1 MPSDKHIAKFQEL
14 YLNRFK
20 KEIGVEEAR
29 EKLAALVH
37 FLKIVLKP
45 MDGRNCTSWND
56 GTTLPNKKKL

>member
-20 KEIGVEEAR
+20 KEIGKDEAR
-29 EKLAALVH
+29 EKLTALVR

-45 MDGRNCTSWND
+45 MDEEEFRELERRHTI
-56 GTTLPNKKKL
+56 TQ